1 MSAGSG
7 RHLRFWAL
15 TAVGVALILVLVALL
30 VVSLTRQ
37 TPSAGGSGAS
47 AAATPT
53 PASEPTP
60 SPSPSPDSAASAQQQ
75 HKEYRA
81 YVSTVVRGS
90 VAVIASLGGLA
101 GCRDGSRSECAG
113 HIHDARDQVS
123 SLQSDLDANPAPP
136 CLASADAMLQDALT
150 FQQKG
155 LDTAQTAVEDQN
167 RVRLVQGV
175 LLTAVGLW
183 RGGEAIVTG
192 RQADC

>member
-1 MSAGSG
+1 MSTAPR

-15 TAVGVALILVLVALL
+15 TAVGVALLMILTALL

-37 TPSAGGSGAS
+37 TPSGAGAS

-53 PASEPTP
+53 PAFEPTP
-60 SPSPSPDSAASAQQQ
+60 SPSPSPDSATAAQQ

-90 VAVIASLGGLA
+90 VAVIASLGGLV

-113 HIHDARDQVS
+113 HIHDAKDQVS